1 MAKFRQIQT
10 DFWSNPYVQEE
21 MTPEDK
27 FFYLYLMTNEKSTQ
41 IGIYKITKKQI
52 AFDMGYSIES
62 VGNLLKRFMEQ
73 HKLIKYDSETREI
86 ILLEWAKTNL
96 NKGGKPFEDLISSEL
111 KEVKQRKF
119 IEIIYHQCEKQEIKK
134 IIEKYI
140 DKPKMIKENLALEN
154 KNISDNSDDEKIIEA
169 EIVDK
174 NTEDIS
180 ESPKS
185 TTSDDTLHET
195 YNDKGTIN
203 NKYNNK
209 YNNNYINNSYYNNTS
224 VQKEKINFSFVCEE
238 IKNKW
243 VEIANTFGLS
253 GTRLKI
259 NEKRKKSIKILLKEY
274 TVEEIFK
281 AMDKIHVSKFLQGE
295 NKNSWQITFDWF
307 INKANLLKVLEGN
320 YDDKINVEIKNND
333 HTNQRFGTGTKDK
346 RPKVTVEGLKK
357 YFGGSKN
364 DNGGI

>member
-1 MAKFRQIQT
+1 
-10 DFWSNPYVQEE
+10 

-96 NKGGKPFEDLISSEL
+96 NKGGKPFEDLILSEL
-111 KEVKQRKF
+111 KEVKQKEF
-119 IEIIYHQCEKQEIKK
+119 IEIIYRQCEKKEIKK

-140 DKPKMIKENLALEN
+140 DKPKMIEENLILGN
-154 KNISDNSDDEKIIEA
+154 KKNSDNLDDDKIIEA
-169 EIVDK
+169 EIIEK
-174 NTEDIS
+174 NIENIN
-180 ESPKS
+180 ESPKNA
-185 TTSDDTLHET
+185 TFDDTSNDT

-203 NKYNNK
+203 KNKNNK

-243 VEIANTFGLS
+243 IEIANTFGLS

-259 NEKRKKSIKILLKEY
+259 NEKRKKSIKTLLKEY
-274 TVEEIFK
+274 TIEEIFQ
-281 AMDKIHVSKFLQGE
+281 AMEKIYVSKFLQGD
-295 NKNSWQITFDWF
+295 NKNNWQITFDWF

-320 YDDKINVEIKNND
+320 YDDKVNTDSSPKNTKEYYKKSN
-333 HTNQRFGTGTKDK
+333 NQFTG
-346 RPKVTVEGLKK
+346 VTDESIEDLI
-357 YFGGSKN
+357 GGFTQ
-364 DNGGI
+364 

>member
-96 NKGGKPFEDLISSEL
+96 NKGGKPFEDLILSEL
-111 KEVKQRKF
+111 KEVKQKEF
-119 IEIIYHQCEKQEIKK
+119 IEIIYRQCEKKEIKK

-140 DKPKMIKENLALEN
+140 DKPKMIEENLTLGN
-154 KNISDNSDDEKIIEA
+154 KKNSDNLDDDKIIEA
-169 EIVDK
+169 EIIEK
-174 NTEDIS
+174 NIENIN
-180 ESPKS
+180 ESPENA
-185 TTSDDTLHET
+185 TFDDTSNDT

-203 NKYNNK
+203 KNKNNK

-243 VEIANTFGLS
+243 IEIANTFGLS

-259 NEKRKKSIKILLKEY
+259 NEKRKKSIKTLLKEY
-274 TVEEIFK
+274 TIEEIFQ
-281 AMDKIHVSKFLQGE
+281 AMDKVHVSKFLQGE

-307 INKANLLKVLEGN
+307 INKANILKVLEEN
-320 YDDKINVEIKNND
+320 YDDKVNTDSSAKNTKENYQKS
-333 HTNQRFGTGTKDK
+333 NNRFTG
-346 RPKVTVEGLKK
+346 VTDESIEDLI
-357 YFGGSKN
+357 GGFTQ
-364 DNGGI
+364 

>member
-96 NKGGKPFEDLISSEL
+96 NKGGKPFEDLILSEL
-111 KEVKQRKF
+111 KEVKQKEF
-119 IEIIYHQCEKQEIKK
+119 IEIIYRQCEKKEIKK

-140 DKPKMIKENLALEN
+140 DKPKMIEENLTLGN
-154 KNISDNSDDEKIIEA
+154 KKNSDNLDDDKIIEA
-169 EIVDK
+169 EIIEK
-174 NTEDIS
+174 NIENIN
-180 ESPKS
+180 ESPEN
-185 TTSDDTLHET
+185 TTFDDTSNDT

-203 NKYNNK
+203 KNKNNK

-243 VEIANTFGLS
+243 IEIANTFGLS

-274 TVEEIFK
+274 TVEEIFQ
-281 AMDKIHVSKFLQGE
+281 AMDKVHVSKFLQGD
-295 NKNSWQITFDWF
+295 NKNNWQITFDWF
-307 INKANLLKVLEGN
+307 INKANLLKTLEGN
-320 YDDKINVEIKNND
+320 YDDKINVDSSAKNTKEYYQKSN
-333 HTNQRFGTGTKDK
+333 NQFTG
-346 RPKVTVEGLKK
+346 VTDESIEDLI
-357 YFGGSKN
+357 
-364 DNGGI
+364 GGIMQ

>member
-96 NKGGKPFEDLISSEL
+96 NKGGKPFEDLILSEL
-111 KEVKQRKF
+111 KEVKQKEF
-119 IEIIYHQCEKQEIKK
+119 IEIIYRQCEKKEIKK

-140 DKPKMIKENLALEN
+140 DKPKMIEENLTLGN
-154 KNISDNSDDEKIIEA
+154 KKNSDNLDDDKIIEA
-169 EIVDK
+169 EIIEK
-174 NTEDIS
+174 NIENIN
-180 ESPKS
+180 ESPKNA
-185 TTSDDTLHET
+185 TFDDTSNDT

-203 NKYNNK
+203 KNKNNK

-224 VQKEKINFSFVCEE
+224 VKKEKINFSFVCEE

-243 VEIANTFGLS
+243 IEIANTFGLS

-259 NEKRKKSIKILLKEY
+259 NEKRKKSIKTLLKEY
-274 TVEEIFK
+274 TIEEIFQ
-281 AMDKIHVSKFLQGE
+281 AMDKVHVSKFLQGE

-320 YDDKINVEIKNND
+320 YDDKVNTDSSAKNTKENYQKS
-333 HTNQRFGTGTKDK
+333 NNRFTG
-346 RPKVTVEGLKK
+346 VTDESIEDLI
-357 YFGGSKN
+357 
-364 DNGGI
+364 GGIMQ

>member
-96 NKGGKPFEDLISSEL
+96 NKGGKPFEDLILSEL
-111 KEVKQRKF
+111 KEVKQKEF
-119 IEIIYHQCEKQEIKK
+119 IEIIYHQCEKEEIKK

-140 DKPKMIKENLALEN
+140 DNPKLGEKNLKLEN
-154 KNISDNSDDEKIIEA
+154 KNISDNLDDEKIIEA
-169 EIVDK
+169 EIVDENTEKAIGSPK
-174 NTEDIS
+174 NT
-180 ESPKS
+180 
-185 TTSDDTLHET
+185 TFDDTLHEM
-195 YNDKGTIN
+195 YNDKGAIN
-203 NKYNNK
+203 NNNNKKNK

-224 VQKEKINFSFVCEE
+224 VKKEKNNFSFVCEE

-243 VEIANTFGLS
+243 IEIANTFGLS

-259 NEKRKKSIKILLKEY
+259 NEKRKKSIKTLLKEY
-274 TVEEIFK
+274 TIEEIFQ
-281 AMDKIHVSKFLQGE
+281 AMDKIYVSKFLQGD
-295 NKNSWQITFDWF
+295 NKNNWQITFDWF

-320 YDDKINVEIKNND
+320 YDDKVNTDSSPKNTKEYYQKSN
-333 HTNQRFGTGTKDK
+333 NQFTG
-346 RPKVTVEGLKK
+346 VTDESIEDLI
-357 YFGGSKN
+357 
-364 DNGGI
+364 GGIMQ

>member
-96 NKGGKPFEDLISSEL
+96 NKGGKPFEDLILSEL
-111 KEVKQRKF
+111 KEVKQKEF
-119 IEIIYHQCEKQEIKK
+119 IEIIYRQCEKKEIKK

-140 DKPKMIKENLALEN
+140 DKPKMIEENLTLGN
-154 KNISDNSDDEKIIEA
+154 KKNSDNLDDDKIIEA
-169 EIVDK
+169 EIIEK
-174 NTEDIS
+174 NIENVN
-180 ESPKS
+180 ESAENA
-185 TTSDDTLHET
+185 TFDDTSNDT

-203 NKYNNK
+203 KNKNNK

-243 VEIANTFGLS
+243 IEIANTFGLS

-259 NEKRKKSIKILLKEY
+259 NEKRKKSIKTLLKEY
-274 TVEEIFK
+274 TVEEIFQ
-281 AMDKIHVSKFLQGE
+281 AMDKIYVSKFLQGD
-295 NKNSWQITFDWF
+295 NKNNWQITFDWF
-307 INKANLLKVLEGN
+307 INKANLLKTLEGN
-320 YDDKINVEIKNND
+320 YDDKINVDSSAKNTKEYYQKSN
-333 HTNQRFGTGTKDK
+333 NQFTG
-346 RPKVTVEGLKK
+346 VTDESIEDLI
-357 YFGGSKN
+357 
-364 DNGGI
+364 GGIMQ

>member
-96 NKGGKPFEDLISSEL
+96 NKGGKPFEDLILSEL
-111 KEVKQRKF
+111 KEVKQKEF
-119 IEIIYHQCEKQEIKK
+119 IEIIYHQCEKEEIKK

-140 DKPKMIKENLALEN
+140 DKPKMIEENLTLGN
-154 KNISDNSDDEKIIEA
+154 KKNSDNLDDDKIIEA
-169 EIVDK
+169 EIIEK
-174 NTEDIS
+174 NIENIN
-180 ESPKS
+180 ESPEN
-185 TTSDDTLHET
+185 TTFDDTSNDT

-203 NKYNNK
+203 KNKNNK

-224 VQKEKINFSFVCEE
+224 VKKEKNNFSFVCEE

-243 VEIANTFGLS
+243 IEIANTFGLS

-259 NEKRKKSIKILLKEY
+259 NEKRKKSIKTLLKEY
-274 TVEEIFK
+274 TIEEIFQ
-281 AMDKIHVSKFLQGE
+281 AMDKIYVSKFLQGD
-295 NKNSWQITFDWF
+295 NKNNWQITFDWF

-320 YDDKINVEIKNND
+320 YDDKVNTDSSPKNTKEYYQKSN
-333 HTNQRFGTGTKDK
+333 NQFTG
-346 RPKVTVEGLKK
+346 VTDESIEDLI
-357 YFGGSKN
+357 
-364 DNGGI
+364 GGIMQ

>member
-62 VGNLLKRFMEQ
+62 VGNLLKRFMEH

-86 ILLEWAKTNL
+86 ILLEWAKTSL
-96 NKGGKPFEDLISSEL
+96 NKGGKPFEDLILSEL
-111 KEVKQRKF
+111 KEVKQKEF

-154 KNISDNSDDEKIIEA
+154 KKNSDNLNDDKIIEA
-169 EIVDK
+169 EIIEE
-174 NTEDIS
+174 NIENIN
-180 ESPKS
+180 ESPENA
-185 TTSDDTLHET
+185 TFDDTSNAT

-203 NKYNNK
+203 KNNK
-209 YNNNYINNSYYNNTS
+209 YNNNNINNSYYNNTS

-243 VEIANTFGLS
+243 IEIANTFGLS

-259 NEKRKKSIKILLKEY
+259 NEKRKKSIKTLLKEY
-274 TVEEIFK
+274 TIEEIFQ
-281 AMDKIHVSKFLQGE
+281 AMDKVHVSKFLQGD
-295 NKNSWQITFDWF
+295 NKNNWQITFDWF

-320 YDDKINVEIKNND
+320 YDDKVNTDSSAKNTKENYQKS
-333 HTNQRFGTGTKDK
+333 NNRFTG
-346 RPKVTVEGLKK
+346 VTDESIEDLI
-357 YFGGSKN
+357 
-364 DNGGI
+364 GGIMQ

>member
-52 AFDMGYSIES
+52 AFDMGYSIET
-62 VGNLLKRFMEQ
+62 VENLLKRFTEQ

-86 ILLEWAKTNL
+86 ILLEWAKTSL

-111 KEVKQRKF
+111 KEVKQKEF
-119 IEIIYHQCEKQEIKK
+119 IEIIYHQCEKKEIKK
-134 IIEKYI
+134 LIEKYI
-140 DKPKMIKENLALEN
+140 NKPKMVEENLTLEN
-154 KNISDNSDDEKIIEA
+154 KKNSDNLDDDKIIEA
-169 EIVDK
+169 EIIEE
-174 NTEDIS
+174 NIENIN
-180 ESPKS
+180 ESPENA
-185 TTSDDTLHET
+185 TFDDTSNAT

-203 NKYNNK
+203 KNKNNK

-224 VQKEKINFSFVCEE
+224 VQKEKNNFSFVCEE

-243 VEIANTFGLS
+243 IEIANTFGLS

-259 NEKRKKSIKILLKEY
+259 NEKRKKSIKTLLKEY
-274 TVEEIFK
+274 TVEEIFQ
-281 AMDKIHVSKFLQGE
+281 AMDKIYVSKFLQGD
-295 NKNSWQITFDWF
+295 NKNNWQITFDWF
-307 INKANLLKVLEGN
+307 INKANLLKTLEGN
-320 YDDKINVEIKNND
+320 YDDKVNTDSSAKNTKEYYQKSN
-333 HTNQRFGTGTKDK
+333 NQFTG
-346 RPKVTVEGLKK
+346 VTDESIEDLI
-357 YFGGSKN
+357 GGFTQ
-364 DNGGI
+364 